1 MIPGSVAGT
10 TRGGAEVI
18 ILYTT
23 DIMQAVTAVH
33 ATIHVELT
41 ANADMEPTTLTLQ
54 ETHTTETEMVS
65 ILITTEALE
74 TIVHGTTATTDRL
87 IITIVIHLITEVS
100 AAVVH
105 TAEVSA
111 VVVQV
116 EVVVRTVDLVV
127 VDKAMIN

>member
-1 MIPGSVAGT
+1 MILGSVAGT

-23 DIMQAVTAVH
+23 DIMPVVIAVH
-33 ATIHVELT
+33 ATTHAELT

-65 ILITTEALE
+65 ILVTTEALE

-87 IITIVIHLITEVS
+87 ITIVIPLITE
-100 AAVVH
+100 ALEA
-105 TAEVSA
+105 
-111 VVVQV
+111 
-116 EVVVRTVDLVV
+116 VVRTVDLVV
-127 VDKAMIN
+127 ADKAMIN